1 MKFSEITRAPEGL
14 TSYAK
19 VKRVQPTVMLLNV
32 IEGLL
37 ACLGVI
43 MLILLIRY
51 HSFEKAGLAVDQ
63 AIGCVVQCAHGL
75 LSHLH
80 K

>member
-14 TSYAK
+14 TTYA
-19 VKRVQPTVMLLNV
+19 RVSRVRPTVMLLNV

-43 MLILLIRY
+43 VLILLIRY
-51 HSFEKAGLAVDQ
+51 HSFEKAGLAIDQ
-63 AIGCVVQCAHGL
+63 SIGCVMQCAHNL
-75 LSHLH
+75 ISQMH

>member
-1 MKFSEITRAPEGL
+1 MKFSQMTRAPEGL

-19 VKRVQPTVMLLNV
+19 VKRLRPTVMLLNV
-32 IEGLL
+32 VEGLL
-37 ACLGVI
+37 ACLGVVV
-43 MLILLIRY
+43 LILLIRY
-51 HSFEKAGLAVDQ
+51 HSFEKAGLAIDQ
-63 AIGCVVQCAHGL
+63 ALGCVAQCAHQL

>member
-1 MKFSEITRAPEGL
+1 MKFPEVTRAPEGL

-19 VKRVQPTVMLLNV
+19 VQRVRPTVMLLNV

-37 ACLGVI
+37 ACLGVVV
-43 MLILLIRY
+43 LILLIRY
-51 HSFEKAGLAVDQ
+51 HSFEKAGLAIDQ
-63 AIGCVVQCAHGL
+63 AIGCIMQCAHNL
-75 LSHLH
+75 ISQVH

>member
-1 MKFSEITRAPEGL
+1 MKFSEMTRAPEGL

-19 VKRVQPTVMLLNV
+19 VKRVRPMVMLLNV
-32 IEGLL
+32 VEGLL
-37 ACLGVI
+37 ACLGVVV
-43 MLILLIRY
+43 LILLIRY
-51 HSFEKAGLAVDQ
+51 HSFEKAGLAIDQ
-63 AIGCVVQCAHGL
+63 AIGCVSQCAHQL